1 MKKQLLILTLLAVAA
16 GCAFEAQGWR
26 GRRGYY
32 GRGYGRGYGWGP
44 AVGVGFT
51 VPLGGGSSG
60 PRRPSAVKQFK
71 KIHEDYPAN
80 AGEFCKWAHNYFT
93 REKADNECKRYEN
106 YINAPR
112 SYSRP
117 RGYMS
122 FGVGGG
128 GYGRGY
134 GGPWW

>member
-1 MKKQLLILTLLAVAA
+1 MKKQLLFLTLVAVFA
-16 GCAFEAQGWR
+16 GCVFEAHGWR

-32 GRGYGRGYGWGP
+32 GRGYRGYGWGP

-51 VPLGGGSSG
+51 VPIGGGSSG
-60 PRRPSAVKQFK
+60 PKRPSAVRQFK
-71 KIHEDYPAN
+71 KIHGDYPVN
-80 AGEFCKWAHNYFT
+80 AGEFCRWARNYFT
-93 REKADNECKRYEN
+93 PEKADRECKRYES
-106 YINAPR
+106 YKDAPR
-112 SYSRP
+112 TYSRP
-117 RGYMS
+117 SGYMS